1 MSDLGAELAA
11 VAQFLE
17 VPDPGE
23 VLRHRVIEHVRAA
36 PAPVVRRRRRRIV
49 AVIAAAI
56 AGIVAVPVAPAV
68 ADWLGV
74 GGVEVISVPD
84 DPTDATL
91 PPTFDDQLGRK
102 VTARQAAS
110 AVGRR
115 IVRSDVLGAP
125 AAVWLDERGAT
136 PMVTLDYGDLLI
148 TQFLAPLESRDV
160 IASKFAGPD
169 VLVEQVDVD
178 GAPGLWLEGAHGIA
192 LREPGGG
199 TAYVAMRLSANALVF
214 ERDGMT
220 FRIETEGTKEEALK
234 VARSLR

>member
-1 MSDLGAELAA
+1 MSDLGTELAA

-17 VPDPGE
+17 VPDPGD
-23 VLRHRVIEHVRAA
+23 VLRDRVVERVTSAAA
-36 PAPVVRRRRRRIV
+36 PRVRKHRRRL
-49 AVIAAAI
+49 IAAAVV
-56 AGIVAVPVAPAV
+56 AVTGAVAVPVAPAV
-68 ADWLGV
+68 ADWLGI
-74 GGVEVISVPD
+74 GGVEIISVPD
-84 DPTDATL
+84 DPTGATV

-102 VTARQAAS
+102 VTAREAAS
-110 AVGRR
+110 SFGRR

-125 AAVWLDERGAT
+125 NAVWLDERGAT
-136 PMVTLDYGDLLI
+136 PMVTFDYGDVLI

-178 GAPGLWLEGAHGIA
+178 GTPGLWLEGAHGIA

-199 TAYVAMRLSANALVF
+199 TSYVAMRLSANALVF

-220 FRIETEGTKEEALK
+220 FRVETEGTKEDALT